1 MSVSGGAG
9 ALVLETAIS
18 RLTFRRIA
26 PSLSVALQHL
36 AQHGEY
42 EDRLQERVLQEGGV
56 EALAK
61 LSYYLERLDR
71 HGLLL
76 RSVCSGDTTLMTLV
90 PTSRYFRLASQPIE
104 PDHRY
109 VLCRFSYTRR
119 EGHEMI
125 LESPL
130 AHAQIRLYSARAMA
144 ILHTLAQ
151 PGRLSELSKRASDLS
166 VDVLVLLLGAGLVR
180 HVGDEAPSL
189 RAWEFHD
196 LLFHARSRMGRH
208 DYQVGGTFPFAGEIP
223 PPPAL
228 KSVHSQMWIDLYRP
242 YIDVLQHE
250 DQPLLQVQEM
260 HRTVRDY
267 GSRPIDLSQ
276 LGEFL
281 YRTARVRYHTQAE
294 VRTPRG
300 PVQVDFA
307 LRPYP
312 GGGALY
318 ELELYPIVNI
328 CNGLGS
334 GLYYYDALNHRL
346 GYLSGRKAIVEQLLA
361 DAAWTAEVPRDR
373 LQVLLV
379 VAARFQRR
387 AWKYAS
393 IAYSTMLKNVGV
405 LYQTMYLVATVMGL
419 CPCAVPGG
427 NSDLFASAAGTDYYA
442 ETSVGEFLLGSKL

>member
-1 MSVSGGAG
+1 
-9 ALVLETAIS
+9 
-18 RLTFRRIA
+18 
-26 PSLSVALQHL
+26 
-36 AQHGEY
+36 
-42 EDRLQERVLQEGGV
+42 
-56 EALAK
+56 
-61 LSYYLERLDR
+61 
-71 HGLLL
+71 
-76 RSVCSGDTTLMTLV
+76 
-90 PTSRYFRLASQPIE
+90 
-104 PDHRY
+104 
-109 VLCRFSYTRR
+109 
-119 EGHEMI
+119 
-125 LESPL
+125 
-130 AHAQIRLYSARAMA
+130 
-144 ILHTLAQ
+144 
-151 PGRLSELSKRASDLS
+151 
-166 VDVLVLLLGAGLVR
+166 
-180 HVGDEAPSL
+180 
-189 RAWEFHD
+189 
-196 LLFHARSRMGRH
+196 MGRH